1 MRRGERVRFEDLML
15 LDRSI
20 FFGIANIHDRHRDMR
35 LNVDNMPYE
44 YDDREYTKGYMY
56 NEDRLLL
63 PKLKRRTTFRGIPC
77 PVQNA
82 SMHTRNSGL
91 SSVRLGDQLL
101 LTQQ

>member
-44 YDDREYTKGYMY
+44 YDDREYTKG
-56 NEDRLLL
+56 
-63 PKLKRRTTFRGIPC
+63 KRRTTFRGIPC

-101 LTQQ
+101 LTQ